1 MMPTI
6 THSKIPA
13 ETPATTPMMMLI
25 LAVSFSY
32 PKKKPLID
40 KTYKPRKIMMFWTV
54 ISSGNNIIIQD
65 TKHT

>member
-40 KTYKPRKIMMFWTV
+40 KTYKPRKIMMF
-54 ISSGNNIIIQD
+54 
-65 TKHT
+65 